1 MIGTYA
7 SAALICAVSL
17 LVGRAILTLAGR
29 REWTWLEPAV
39 GFGAVLAATGL
50 LARAPGHGTSST
62 LALAALVLV
71 AAAVVWRAAGPLRR
85 HSTGGE
91 APLAGHSPSAE
102 GRFASGTR
110 PWREGLPVALVVL
123 VALSIPFAVSG
134 RWGLLGVGFNNDL
147 GLHLAWAEWLRSGF
161 GPAPD
166 PGYPLGP
173 HGLAVATAVV
183 PGINLAQAFLGEIIA
198 IGVMTGLTALGAL
211 RDMSPAR
218 RTIAAA
224 LIAVPYLAASYF
236 AQAAFKEL
244 AEALLVLAFA
254 IWLTTLDAAR
264 VPADQARRGDPPD
277 TQPRAP
283 RAVSG
288 GPPLLAGLPP
298 LALAGGIFFS
308 YSFAGIAWPVV
319 TLALWSLT
327 LPEVRS
333 ALRPRSLLRFLL
345 RPLTL
350 VALLVLAGIAV
361 AVTVGPFG
369 FGSSFNKVAGSNTYG
384 PVSPIEALGIWPA
397 ANYRLDAVGGAQL
410 PVLAGAIAVLA
421 LLVGIAWWVNRRELT
436 IPIALGAGALLYL
449 ASLPTSGDYSQAKA
463 LIIIAPLAMLVAIR
477 PLLTEFPGRRHDRSI
492 PDRRRD
498 DQSNLAGQKGPS
510 ADGGG
515 RFGPSSDLLRVGW
528 AVLALVFIGGAVY
541 SSFLALRDAPVGPP
555 GHGAELQAFLPI
567 VHGQPVLYA
576 GQDRYAAYELLGAD
590 THVPLVE
597 FPDPAVSPNPE
608 KPFDTGD
615 AYSPIDFDSF
625 SRGTLD
631 RFPYVITSRAAWNSQ
646 APPNFKR
653 VSATPSYV
661 LWKRTGPTPED
672 RHVLLEGT
680 EAGAFAGCAAPELR
694 ILLGGEGRA
703 GLFRDVVIGQKGSWV
718 GGSILGTGATTGLA
732 MQLPAGSWNLSLQ
745 YFSPFDLTLSGPG
758 FHERLP
764 AALDGQRPNTI
775 SLGNNGQFWPAGR
788 YRSKGGPVVFTLRTA
803 EASALQSL
811 TGYDGKAYV
820 GELVAVPAKPHR
832 TVPLAQACNQ
842 WVDWY
847 EASEAP

>member
-17 LVGRAILTLAGR
+17 LVGRAILSPAGR

-39 GFGAVLAATGL
+39 GFGAVLTATGIF
-50 LARAPGHGTSST
+50 ARAPGHGTSST
-62 LALAALVLV
+62 LALALLILV
-71 AAAVVWRAAGPLRR
+71 AAAVLWR
-85 HSTGGE
+85 GGGVRPFHE
-91 APLAGHSPSAE
+91 IDGKRTNAE
-102 GRFASGTR
+102 GGFR
-110 PWREGLPVALVVL
+110 PWREGWPVALAVL
-123 VALSIPFAVSG
+123 IALSIPFAVSG

-183 PGINLAQAFLGEIIA
+183 PRINLAQAFLGEIIA

-211 RDMSPAR
+211 RGMTPLR
-218 RTIAAA
+218 RTVAAA
-224 LIAVPYLAASYF
+224 MVALPYLAASYF

-254 IWLTTLDAAR
+254 IWLTNVKEMQTYFS
-264 VPADQARRGDPPD
+264 PD
-277 TQPRAP
+277 TGDKGAWSIWWSRLMF
-283 RAVSG
+283 V
-288 GPPLLAGLPP
+288 LPP
-298 LALAGGIFFS
+298 LALLGGIFFS
-308 YSFAGIAWPVV
+308 YSFAGVAWPVV
-319 TLALWSLT
+319 TLVLWSLT
-327 LPEVRS
+327 LPEVRA
-333 ALRPRSLLRFLL
+333 ALKPRSLLRFLL
-345 RPLTL
+345 RPLTIAALIFL
-350 VALLVLAGIAV
+350 VAIAA

-397 ANYRLDAVGGAQL
+397 ANYRLDAAGGAQL
-410 PVLAGAIAVLA
+410 PWLAGAIAILA
-421 LLVGIAWWVNRRELT
+421 LLIGIAWWINRREPT

-463 LIIIAPLAMLVAIR
+463 LIIIAPLAMLVAVR
-477 PLLTEFPGRRHDRSI
+477 PLLEEFPHFRSRGRG
-492 PDRRRD
+492 
-498 DQSNLAGQKGPS
+498 LAGPS
-510 ADGGG
+510 
-515 RFGPSSDLLRVGW
+515 PSLSAETPPPAPPTRRIAWALL
-528 AVLALVFIGGAVY
+528 AIVFIVGAVY

-555 GHGAELQAFLPI
+555 GHGGELKAFLPI

-653 VSATPSYV
+653 VAATPSYV

-680 EAGAFAGCAAPELR
+680 EAGAFAGCAAPEIR
-694 ILLGGEGRA
+694 ILLGGQGRA
-703 GLFRDVVIGQKGSWV
+703 GLFPDAVIGQKGAWDE
-718 GGSILGTGATTGLA
+718 GSVLGTGAETSQSLN
-732 MQLPAGSWNLSLQ
+732 LPAGSWNLSIQ
-745 YFSPFDLTLSGPG
+745 YFSPFDLTLSAPG
-758 FHERLP
+758 FSETLK

-788 YRSKGGPVVFTLRTA
+788 YESKGGKTRFTVTTA
-803 EASALQSL
+803 DATTLQGL
-811 TGYDGKAYV
+811 TGYDGKAYL

-832 TVPLAQACNQ
+832 TVPLSQACSS
-842 WVDWY
+842 WIDWY
-847 EASEAP
+847 EGEQAP

>member
-1 MIGTYA
+1 MIATYA

-29 REWTWLEPAV
+29 AEWTWLEPAV
-39 GFGAVLAATGL
+39 GLAGVLTATGL
-50 LARAPGHGTSST
+50 VARAPGHGTSST
-62 LALAALVLV
+62 LALALLIVLAALVL
-71 AAAVVWRAAGPLRR
+71 WRGRLGGVRPL
-85 HSTGGE
+85 
-91 APLAGHSPSAE
+91 
-102 GRFASGTR
+102 SGDSRERTNAR
-110 PWREGLPVALVVL
+110 WGYSPWREGLPVALVVL

-173 HGLAVATAVV
+173 HGLAVAMAVV
-183 PGINLAQAFLGEIIA
+183 PGINLAQAFLGEIVA

-211 RDMSPAR
+211 RGMSPGR

-224 LIAVPYLAASYF
+224 MVALPYLAASYF

-244 AEALLVLAFA
+244 AEALFVLAFA
-254 IWLTTLDAAR
+254 IWLTEFEALPTRWRDR
-264 VPADQARRGDPPD
+264 
-277 TQPRAP
+277 
-283 RAVSG
+283 
-288 GPPLLAGLPP
+288 LLFVLPP
-298 LALAGGIFFS
+298 LALMGGIFFS

-319 TLALWSLT
+319 TLVLWSLT

-350 VALLVLAGIAV
+350 ATLAVLIGIALL
-361 AVTVGPFG
+361 VTVGPFG
-369 FGSSFNKVAGSNTYG
+369 FASSFNKVAGSNTYG

-397 ANYRLDAVGGAQL
+397 ANYRLDAAAGAQL
-410 PVLAGAIAVLA
+410 PWLAGAIAVLA
-421 LLVGIAWWVNRRELT
+421 LLVGIAWWVNRREPT

-449 ASLPTSGDYSQAKA
+449 VSLPTSGDYSQAKA

-477 PLLTEFPGRRHDRSI
+477 PLLTEFPRLRGRGRG
-492 PDRRRD
+492 
-498 DQSNLAGQKGPS
+498 LAGPS
-510 ADGGG
+510 
-515 RFGPSSDLLRVGW
+515 PSLSPETPPPAPPTLRIAW
-528 AVLALVFIGGAVY
+528 AVLAVVFIAGAVY

-555 GHGAELQAFLPI
+555 GHGAELQTFLPE
-567 VHGQPVLYA
+567 VKGQPVLYA
-576 GQDRYAAYELLGAD
+576 GQDRYAAYELLGSD

-631 RFPYVITSRAAWNSQ
+631 RFPFVITSRAAWDSQ

-653 VSATPSYV
+653 VAATPSYV
-661 LWKRTGPTPED
+661 LWKRTGPTPGD

-680 EAGAFAGCAAPELR
+680 EAGAFAGCAAPEVR
-694 ILLGGEGRA
+694 ILLGGSGRA
-703 GLFRDVVIGQKGSWV
+703 GLFPDAVIGQKGSWDE
-718 GGSILGTGATTGLA
+718 GSILGTGSETSQALR
-732 MQLPAGSWNLSLQ
+732 LPAGSWSLSLQ
-745 YFSPFDLTLSGPG
+745 YFSPFDLTLSAPG
-758 FHERLP
+758 FSETLK

-788 YRSKGGPVVFTLRTA
+788 YESKGGATRFIVSTA
-803 EASALQSL
+803 DASTLQSL
-811 TGYDGKAYV
+811 AGYDGKAYV
-820 GELVAVPAKPHR
+820 GELVAVPAEPHR
-832 TVPLAQACNQ
+832 TVPLSQACNN
-842 WVDWY
+842 WIDWY
-847 EASEAP
+847 EAEEAP